1 MNHASDHLYQGFSPL
16 PSAAIR
22 GAAAI
27 PTHIDAARIRI
38 VPMTPL
44 AGTPARMPPAEFGG
58 EASGMDEDLGTAAE
72 GCGWDPRSP

>member
-1 MNHASDHLYQGFSPL
+1 MNHASNPLYQGFSPL

-38 VPMTPL
+38 VPITPL
-44 AGTPARMPPAEFGG
+44 AGTPTPIPPAEFGCD
-58 EASGMDEDLGTAAE
+58 ASDMDEDLADAE
-72 GCGWDPRSP
+72 TCGWDPRSP